1 MKCPV
6 CKNEISIV
14 WLKSENR
21 HGRSLQEP
29 HNEFN
34 VYQCHACGLL
44 GLPEV
49 ETDESYYKL
58 YYPQGYHVPTQNA
71 LLGRAWGRVSSF
83 LVKNKIDRIKRFVK
97 TPCKLL
103 DVGCGDGGFLKHLD
117 KNMFDAYGL
126 EPVKEAVERAKH
138 AGLNVFKGNILQDR
152 LAPES
157 YDVVTL
163 WHVFEHIKE
172 PREALNRINAMLK
185 PGGVLAMSMPNVNS
199 LAFRKGGKYWF
210 HLDSPRHLWLYNE
223 TNINKLLLAENF
235 QVEYCGYLP
244 FEFPFD
250 LLWSIKH
257 SLLGKLFLLFYPLI
271 KLMDRQNMMIV
282 ARKKKNSSHGQT
294 DR

>member
-6 CKNEISIV
+6 CNHDIDTF
-14 WLKSENR
+14 LFRSENR
-21 HGRSLQEP
+21 HGRALQEP
-29 HNEFN
+29 HSEFN
-34 VYQCHACGLL
+34 VQQCHVCGLV

-58 YYPQGYHVPTQNA
+58 YYPQGYHVPTQSR
-71 LLGRAWGRVSSF
+71 LLGRAWERVALF
-83 LVKNKIDRIKRFVK
+83 LVKNKINRIKRYVK

-103 DVGCGDGGFLKHLD
+103 DVGCGDGGFLRKLD
-117 KNMFDAYGL
+117 AHSFEAYGL
-126 EPVKEAVERAKH
+126 EPVEEAVERAQQ
-138 AGLNVFKGNILQDR
+138 AGLNVFRGNILQDT

-163 WHVFEHIKE
+163 WHVFEHIKD
-172 PREALNRINAMLK
+172 PQEALHRINAMLK

-199 LAFRKGGKYWF
+199 IAFRLGGKYWF
-210 HLDSPRHLWLYNE
+210 HLDSPRHVWLYNE
-223 TNINKLLLAENF
+223 TNINKLLSSTNF

-257 SLLGKLFLLFYPLI
+257 SLLGKFLLLFYPLS
-271 KLMDRQNMMIV
+271 KLLDKQNMMIV
-282 ARKKKNSSHGQT
+282 A
-294 DR
+294 

>member
-6 CKNEISIV
+6 CNNGIDTV
-14 WLKSENR
+14 LFRSENR
-21 HGRSLQEP
+21 HGRALQEP
-29 HNEFN
+29 HTEFN
-34 VYQCHACGLL
+34 VHQCHACGLV

-49 ETDESYYKL
+49 ETDESYYKI
-58 YYPQGYHVPTQNA
+58 YYPQGYHVPTQNG

-83 LVKNKIDRIKRFVK
+83 LVQNKINRLKRYVK

-117 KNMFDAYGL
+117 KSMFDAYGL
-126 EPVKEAVERAKH
+126 EPVEEAVERAKH
-138 AGLNVFKGNILQDR
+138 AGLNVFKGNILQDT

-172 PREALNRINAMLK
+172 PQEALNRINAMLR

-223 TNINKLLLAENF
+223 TNINHLLALTNF
-235 QVEYCGYLP
+235 QIEYCGYLP

-257 SLLGKLFLLFYPLI
+257 SWVGKCLLLFYPLI
-271 KLMDRQNMMIV
+271 KVLDKQNMMIV
-282 ARKKKNSSHGQT
+282 ARKK
-294 DR
+294 